1 MKYEY
6 SETVQLNKWKLYA
19 FSVNKMTKAILLKT
33 STWDAAHS
41 LSGTVR
47 ILEQNIASNTVTIGY
62 SSGFQSISL
71 LSRSITILKY
81 PFPADNLLDSSFY
94 SSSTLSSVLR
104 VNYLNYPY
112 R

>member
-1 MKYEY
+1 MKYEFLQ
-6 SETVQLNKWKLYA
+6 TVELNKWKLHA
-19 FSVNKMTKAILLKT
+19 LSVNKMTKAVFLKT
-33 STWDAAHS
+33 PTWDASHS
-41 LSGTVR
+41 LSGVVQ
-47 ILEQNIASNTVTIGY
+47 ILNQNIASNTISVGF
-62 SSGFQSISL
+62 SSGFQPISL

-81 PFPADNLLDSSFY
+81 PFPLASLLDSSLS